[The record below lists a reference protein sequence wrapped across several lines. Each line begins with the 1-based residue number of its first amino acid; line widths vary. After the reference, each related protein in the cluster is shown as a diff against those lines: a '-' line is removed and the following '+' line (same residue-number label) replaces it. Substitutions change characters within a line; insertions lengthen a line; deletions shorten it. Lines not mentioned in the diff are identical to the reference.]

1 MPFIREIALQD
12 YTFKKSKVD
21 GVLFLW
27 KTVLTWLARI
37 GLDHHIPESE
47 ERLLAA
53 AIDDCE
59 GVMERSNQFKK
70 RRREER
76 AAE

>member
-1 MPFIREIALQD
+1 M
-12 YTFKKSKVD
+12 
-21 GVLFLW
+21 
-27 KTVLTWLARI
+27 LTWLARI

-59 GVMERSNQFKK
+59 GVMDCTAKF
-70 RRREER
+70 
-76 AAE
+76 

>member
-12 YTFKKSKVD
+12 YTFKESKVD

-37 GLDHHIPESE
+37 GLDYHIPESE

-59 GVMERSNQFKK
+59 GVMERSKK
-70 RRREER
+70 KEKKGREGC
-76 AAE
+76 